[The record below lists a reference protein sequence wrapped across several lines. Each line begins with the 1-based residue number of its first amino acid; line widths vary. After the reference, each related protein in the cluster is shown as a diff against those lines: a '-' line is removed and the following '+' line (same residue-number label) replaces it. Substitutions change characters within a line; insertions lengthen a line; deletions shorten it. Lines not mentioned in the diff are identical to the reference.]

1 MSTNRRGLRRLL
13 RFLPVKRFRNPPPV
27 VSVLRLDGTIMAGR
41 GFRSNLSYEGLQP
54 LIDRAFKV
62 PEAKAV
68 ALVINSP
75 GGSPAQ
81 SSLIYKHIRAMA
93 AEKKLPVLAFV
104 EDVAA
109 SGGYWLAVAGD
120 EIYVDETTMVGSIGV
135 VSAGFGF
142 DRAIARLAV
151 DRRVHTIGENKMRLD
166 PFQPENPDDVSWLG
180 AIQKQIHDRFIE
192 IVRTGRGERLNKAGD
207 TPLFNGD
214 VWVGQAAVD
223 MGLADGV
230 GDLRGVLRNRF
241 GDDVKLVAIREKQ
254 GLLGRVGIG
263 VTARA
268 GARADG
274 VAAMVSGVADA
285 IDSRALWQRYGL

>member
-1 MSTNRRGLRRLL
+1 M
-13 RFLPVKRFRNPPPV
+13 
-27 VSVLRLDGTIMAGR
+27 
-41 GFRSNLSYEGLQP
+41 
-54 LIDRAFKV
+54 
-62 PEAKAV
+62 
-68 ALVINSP
+68 
-75 GGSPAQ
+75 
-81 SSLIYKHIRAMA
+81 
-93 AEKKLPVLAFV
+93 
-104 EDVAA
+104 
-109 SGGYWLAVAGD
+109 
-120 EIYVDETTMVGSIGV
+120 
-135 VSAGFGF
+135 
-142 DRAIARLAV
+142 

-192 IVRTGRGERLNKAGD
+192 IVRTGRGERLDKAGD